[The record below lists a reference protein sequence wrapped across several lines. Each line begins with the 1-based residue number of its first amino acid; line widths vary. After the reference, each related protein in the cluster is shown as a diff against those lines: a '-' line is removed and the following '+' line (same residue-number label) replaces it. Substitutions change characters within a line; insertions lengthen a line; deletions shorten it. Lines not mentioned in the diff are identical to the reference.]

1 MHQQCAL
8 AAQKAN
14 DILGSIRTGVASRDR
29 EVISPL
35 YSALMRPH
43 LQYCIQV
50 WGPQYRKDV
59 ELLERV
65 RRRATKMIRGLQ
77 HLPYENRLR
86 ELGLFRLEKRRPWG
100 DLIAAFQ
107 YLRGDY

>member
-1 MHQQCAL
+1 M
-8 AAQKAN
+8 
-14 DILGSIRTGVASRDR
+14 
-29 EVISPL
+29 ISPL

-86 ELGLFRLEKRRPWG
+86 ELGLFSLEKRRPWV